1 VFHAVLSIC
10 NLGVLYGACAVLEYV
25 EGGWIF
31 EGSGPPGGL
40 REATARRYFS
50 DVVAGLIYL
59 HGLV

>member
-1 VFHAVLSIC
+1 MQCFPFVIWVFCIEL
-10 NLGVLYGACAVLEYV
+10 CAVLEYV

>member
-1 VFHAVLSIC
+1 M
-10 NLGVLYGACAVLEYV
+10 LEYV